1 MNFVGNICDYVN
13 TQLNKIHNR
22 VSVRFR
28 HFKAEM
34 LFFCL
39 ILLDYVGFVFFF
51 LSLYPVFLFHI
62 KNLNEETNCRNLLK
76 TTLYTL

>member
-1 MNFVGNICDYVN
+1 
-13 TQLNKIHNR
+13 
-22 VSVRFR
+22 
-28 HFKAEM
+28 M